1 MIITEMLAFDRA
13 SVRQFDKVGRLRIER
28 SNLSKANVCGYFGHE
43 IPGAEALGL
52 DPQKLYQLYRD
63 PDELRKAVSTFNN
76 IPVLCRHK
84 PDYPGAPARE
94 YRVGTT
100 HASGEF
106 DGVMRNIVGNHVALV
121 GDGRAGPDC
130 LVMDSLPQELK
141 RMKLSKKEVAVLTA
155 LGTYLAPRLA
165 QDAAPRDLLRLM
177 AQHKRPAAIA
187 SAVKTAYSERLAQD
201 MDIEPAELAQLMESA
216 EAVPELAGDDDTGLT
231 DEPKAFDT
239 DSPMESVLALLS
251 GKVPDDVL
259 EKIKSALAPATDED
273 PEIKEADVKP
283 DDVKVD
289 KPAMDAAIKLATD
302 QATKRAAE
310 NFRAVRVAETEV
322 RPLIGDVVAMDCAEE
337 VYRTALEQTGI
348 DIQGIDPSAY
358 RSMVKFAV
366 EQKQTAK
373 GPRVA
378 MDQASASTFAA
389 DFPGAKLKRG
399 Y

>member
-1 MIITEMLAFDRA
+1 NSAIA
-13 SVRQFDKVGRLRIER
+13 GIETDEQR
-28 SNLSKANVCGYFGHE
+28 E
-43 IPGAEALGL
+43 ISSSYAYVADMTP
-52 DPQKLYQLYRD
+52 
-63 PDELRKAVSTFNN
+63 
-76 IPVLCRHK
+76 
-84 PDYPGAPARE
+84 
-94 YRVGTT
+94 GTT
-100 HASGEF
+100 PDGEPY

-289 KPAMDAAIKLATD
+289 KPAMDAAIRLATD

-322 RPLIGDVVAMDCAEE
+322 RPLIGDVVA
-337 VYRTALEQTGI
+337 
-348 DIQGIDPSAY
+348 
-358 RSMVKFAV
+358 
-366 EQKQTAK
+366 
-373 GPRVA
+373 
-378 MDQASASTFAA
+378 
-389 DFPGAKLKRG
+389 
-399 Y
+399 